1 MRERL
6 YVIAL
11 AVAQKFTAEA
21 LVYHRLKLAC
31 GDKPVFS
38 DYGVVDCTEFVEASK
53 DDYEPCTIWHSVLAI
68 VCGGPMYALLKLLCV
83 YQRHKLRK
91 IHKAEEA

>member
-31 GDKPVFS
+31 GGKPVFS
-38 DYGVVDCTEFVEASK
+38 DFTLVDCTEFVEASK

-68 VCGGPMYALLKLLCV
+68 VCGGSMYALLKLLCV
-83 YQRHKLRK
+83 YQRHKL
-91 IHKAEEA
+91 HKAEEA